1 MYSIVSTAI
10 IRGVNSL
17 PVQVEADVSDGMPMF
32 EMVGFLASEVKE
44 ARERVRAALRN
55 SGYYLPAKRITVNLS
70 PANIRKTG
78 SAFDLPVAAA
88 ILAALGAVPSESLE
102 GLLVVGEIGL
112 NGKVQPVEG
121 ILPIVAEARG
131 HGFSR
136 CMVPYQN
143 LGEARLIQDIQIIPV
158 KTVTQAIGFLNGKE
172 GICIYDGAEGSEETK
187 TACMNLHFR
196 QRSLRKEPDFSQI
209 NGQRLVRRASEIAAA
224 GMHNLLMVGPPGAG
238 KTMIAQRIPTILPP
252 MCEAEQLELAKIYS
266 ISGMLLQGGNRI
278 DRRPFRSPHHT
289 ITPQGLVGGGTVPKP
304 GEASFAHKGVLFLD
318 ELAEFQKSTL
328 ELLRQPMEDKKIQ
341 ISRLHGSC
349 CYPADFMLVAATNPC
364 PCGAYPDMNRCRCT
378 QSAINRYLGR
388 ISQPLLDRIDLCVEV
403 STLTYAELA
412 SKRKNET
419 SAQIRARVCAAW
431 ELQKERYKGSGIYF
445 NSQIPPERLK
455 EICMLEQKEESY
467 LQKMYEQS
475 HLTAR
480 AYHKIL
486 RVARTIADLSCSEG
500 VKNGHLAEA
509 FCYRGLERKYWERW

>member
-10 IRGVNSL
+10 IRGINSL

-70 PANIRKTG
+70 PANIKKTG

-88 ILAALGAVPSESLE
+88 ILAALGIIPDESLVSV
-102 GLLVVGEIGL
+102 LIVGEIGL

-121 ILPIVAEARG
+121 LLPIVAEAG
-131 HGFSR
+131 EHGFTH
-136 CMVPYQN
+136 CIVPYENRQ
-143 LGEARLIQDIQIIPV
+143 EAYLIHDIQITPV
-158 KTVTQAIGFLNGKE
+158 RSISELIDVLNGKE
-172 GICIYDGAEGSEETK
+172 AAPADAAQNQSGYTK
-187 TACMNLHFR
+187 QTELSR
-196 QRSLRKEPDFSQI
+196 QIRKEPDFSQI
-209 NGQRLVRRASEIAAA
+209 NGQRFVRRASEVAAA
-224 GMHNLLMVGPPGAG
+224 GMHNLLLIGPPGAG

-252 MCEAEQLELAKIYS
+252 MCSQEQLELAKIYS
-266 ISGMLLQGGNRI
+266 ISGMLLY
-278 DRRPFRSPHHT
+278 DRSIMQKRPFRSPHHT

-304 GEASFAHKGVLFLD
+304 GEVSLAHKGVLFLD

-349 CYPADFMLVAATNPC
+349 SYPADFMLVAATNPC

-378 QSAINRYLGR
+378 QNAIDRYLGR
-388 ISQPLLDRIDLCVEV
+388 ISQPLLDRIDICVET
-403 STLTYAELA
+403 SQLTYAELI
-412 SKRKNET
+412 SDTHNEN
-419 SAQIRARVCAAW
+419 SQQIRARVCEAW
-431 ELQKERYKGSGIYF
+431 ELQKKRYADTGIYF
-445 NSQIPPERLK
+445 NSQIPADRLK
-455 EICMLEQKEESY
+455 EICMLTEKEEAY
-467 LQKMYEQS
+467 LQKMYQQL

-480 AYHKIL
+480 AYHKVL
-486 RVARTIADLSCSEG
+486 RVARTIADLSCSTQVEIR
-500 VKNGHLAEA
+500 HLSEA
-509 FCYRGLERKYWERW
+509 FCYRSLDRKYWERW